1 MCGRFNQRTPLT
13 VLAQQLRFD
22 LDASQAWRPRYNIA
36 PTQEIPVVRLVDGK
50 RQLALLKWGL
60 VPSWS
65 KDPKLAPINA
75 RADSVA
81 TKPMF
86 RSAYKC
92 RRCLV
97 LADGYYEWQRDGK
110 VKLPWL
116 YEVEGGPFAIAALW
130 EADTC
135 ALLTTDANDL
145 AAQVHD
151 RMPVILDPEDYDTWL
166 ACEQIPLVPYPADRM
181 TAKPVSVAVNSVR
194 NSGPECVELRAM

>member
-1 MCGRFNQRTPLT
+1 M
-13 VLAQQLRFD
+13 
-22 LDASQAWRPRYNIA
+22 
-36 PTQEIPVVRLVDGK
+36 
-50 RQLALLKWGL
+50 LKWGL

-86 RSAYKC
+86 RSAFKC

-116 YEVEGGPFAIAALW
+116 YEVEGGPFAIAGLW
-130 EADTC
+130 EGETL

-151 RMPVILDPEDYDTWL
+151 RMPVIVDPEDYDAWL

-181 TAKPVSVAVNSVR
+181 TAKPVSVAVNSVK
-194 NSGPECVELRAM
+194 NQGPECVEPRAI